1 MYLLKII
8 FIMLVKVAR
17 FLHNFARVL
26 SLNCYYNN
34 TIIMFNKSFIT
45 ILVAVALHQHSY
57 AQTDTTLTVVPA
69 ENVTIATDQ
78 NALWKSGKAKYPAK
92 PKNMWEGGIH
102 FGHFLIDGDVDP
114 RQPLAGFGCGLH
126 LRRAVHYAFSIRL
139 DALYGLTKGLETQPY
154 GSSLEPEPFYK
165 EPDGELR
172 DVFNGYNRN
181 NPWFPS
187 YKTHYFNAS
196 IQGVLNIGNLLF
208 HKESN
213 KWNWYLV
220 LGISGDHN
228 ITKLDLRDGSGNI
241 YSNLLGQ
248 INYSQLDFNTRQGR
262 KDIKAGLRGVYDG
275 TYETTAFKKR
285 GIFRIGDDINVH
297 FGFNAA
303 VGVSRKINKRFNISL
318 EHELISSDND
328 YLDGIHWRT
337 DVDQTNNNDIGHYT
351 NLRLGINLGNFKKK
365 VEPLYWINPLDAVF
379 SDIAELKQRPK
390 FDLND
395 SDQDGVIDLLDQE
408 QETPAGAPVDT
419 RGITLDSD
427 NDGQADYKDEEPYS
441 APGYPVN
448 EKGIAQI
455 PVQPKITEDDVNRI
469 VDQKMGAAGI
479 GGPEGSGGPGGNAA
493 GKNGCCNPDWFLP
506 MVHFN
511 LDEYCVKP
519 QYYTQLHHVAT
530 VMLSHPDLK
539 VTAFGHTDV
548 RNSNGYNNVLSYNRA
563 KASIEYLVSNYNIP
577 RERFVLMYGG
587 EESPFGKDASN
598 HYINRRVEFR
608 VSKPEDKEMARPEG
622 PEAGDCHKKRMRKS
636 GKVKTDNGT
645 DEDKKSGY

>member
-1 MYLLKII
+1 
-8 FIMLVKVAR
+8 
-17 FLHNFARVL
+17 
-26 SLNCYYNN
+26 
-34 TIIMFNKSFIT
+34 
-45 ILVAVALHQHSY
+45 
-57 AQTDTTLTVVPA
+57 
-69 ENVTIATDQ
+69 
-78 NALWKSGKAKYPAK
+78 
-92 PKNMWEGGIH
+92 
-102 FGHFLIDGDVDP
+102 
-114 RQPLAGFGCGLH
+114 
-126 LRRAVHYAFSIRL
+126 
-139 DALYGLTKGLETQPY
+139 
-154 GSSLEPEPFYK
+154 
-165 EPDGELR
+165 
-172 DVFNGYNRN
+172 
-181 NPWFPS
+181 
-187 YKTHYFNAS
+187 
-196 IQGVLNIGNLLF
+196 
-208 HKESN
+208 
-213 KWNWYLV
+213 
-220 LGISGDHN
+220 
-228 ITKLDLRDGSGNI
+228 LDLRDGSGNI

-455 PVQPKITEDDVNRI
+455 PVQPKLTEEDVKKLI
-469 VDQKMGAAGI
+469 EQKVATMPYGNVNGQ
-479 GGPEGSGGPGGNAA
+479 SGTYPGGTYPAGSTGGSTGGNTGGSTGGTGGGYNAPGGVYSA
-493 GKNGCCNPDWFLP
+493 GSVDWFLP
-506 MVHFN
+506 MIHFN
-511 LDEYCVKP
+511 LDAYCVKS
-519 QYYTQLHHVAT
+519 QFAGQLHQVAQ
-530 VMLSHPDLK
+530 VMQMHPNLM
-539 VTAFGHTDV
+539 VTAYGHTDAK
-548 RNSNGYNNVLSYNRA
+548 NTNNYNQVLSYNRA
-563 KASIEYLVSNYNIP
+563 KAAIEYLVTKYNIP
-577 RERFVLMYGG
+577 RERFKLMYGG
-587 EESPFGKDASN
+587 EESPLGAN

-608 VSKPEDKEMARPEG
+608 VSRAEDNDMARPEG
-622 PEAGDCHKKRMRKS
+622 PEAGDGCGKKKMKRAGS
-636 GKVKTDNGT
+636 VKTDDGT
-645 DEDKKSGY
+645 DKDKKTGY